1 MKITKQELH
10 QIITEELTNALVSL
24 REQQIS
30 SQVDWEKVKLHYM
43 SHLQNALGSKQAAE
57 EALDANIKD
66 AQEHPSGHEAGLE
79 ELRANFKQTYGFDI
93 K

>member
-30 SQVDWEKVKLHYM
+30 SQVDWEKVKLHYG
-43 SHLQNALGSKQAAE
+43 HLINQGSRSKM
-57 EALDANIKD
+57 
-66 AQEHPSGHEAGLE
+66 
-79 ELRANFKQTYGFDI
+79 
-93 K
+93 